1 MRAVVFNVSVPGF
14 VLARSV
20 GRVSRV
26 ATHGFLSGLRLRE
39 VDEPAIPGPAWVK
52 LSVRY
57 GGICGTDLSN
67 LALTSSPIMEPFGS
81 FPAVLGH
88 EILGRVEEV
97 GPSVTRVRV
106 GDRVTVDPVLSCAV
120 RGFTGPQTCPS
131 CLKGRFATCDNV
143 GEEGL
148 TVIDGAPISRG
159 LTVGYHRDLPG
170 GWGESMIAHQSQLH
184 PVAPEI
190 DDRVAALIE
199 PLSISVHAVLNTPV
213 GAGPVLVI
221 GSGPIA
227 LSTIWALRAAGFRGE
242 IVAQAKRKPEIEL
255 ARALGAS
262 DVVKPGGEARDALVA
277 TGAQAYQPIMGDEV
291 YAGGGFPVV
300 FDCVGSPGT
309 IAQSLRYAAAQAQVV
324 MLGCAAEV
332 KKLDLTLLWAR
343 ELTVRG
349 FVHYGVEDW
358 RGERRHTYEVTQ
370 QLLLET
376 NAPVERMVTNIYP
389 LAQYRD
395 ALAAAS
401 DRSKSGAVKVLLQ
414 PNS

>member
-20 GRVSRV
+20 GRFSRI
-26 ATHGFLSGLRLRE
+26 ATHGVLSGLRLR
-39 VDEPAIPGPAWVK
+39 DIPEPSLPGPDWVK
-52 LSVRY
+52 LSVIY
-57 GGICGTDLSN
+57 GGICGTDLGN

-88 EILGRVEEV
+88 EILARVEEV
-97 GPSVTRVRV
+97 GSAVTSVRP
-106 GDRVTVDPVLSCAV
+106 GDRVVVDPVLSCAV
-120 RGFTGPQTCPS
+120 RGFSVEATCPS
-131 CLKGRFATCDNV
+131 CLRGRFATCDNV
-143 GEEGL
+143 GEEGPL
-148 TVIDGAPISRG
+148 QIDGGHISPG

-184 PVAPEI
+184 AVTPDL

-213 GAGPVLVI
+213 GEGPVLVI

-227 LSTIWALRAAGFRGE
+227 FATIWALRASGYRGE
-242 IVAQAKRKPEIEL
+242 IVGQAKRKHEIEL
-255 ARALGAS
+255 ARALGANS
-262 DVVKPGGEARDALVA
+262 VVKPGDEARDALIS
-277 TGAQAYQPIMGDEV
+277 TGAHAYQPIIGDEV

-309 IAQSLRYAAAQAQVV
+309 IAQSLRYAAAQAEVV
-324 MLGCAAEV
+324 MLGCAAEI

-349 FVHYGVEDW
+349 FVHYGIEEW
-358 RGERRHTYEVTQ
+358 QGERQHTYAVTQ
-370 QLLLET
+370 QMLCEST
-376 NAPVERMVTNIYP
+376 APVERMVTNIYP

-395 ALAAAS
+395 ALAAAA
-401 DRSKSGAVKVLLQ
+401 DRSASGAVKVLLQ
-414 PNS
+414 P